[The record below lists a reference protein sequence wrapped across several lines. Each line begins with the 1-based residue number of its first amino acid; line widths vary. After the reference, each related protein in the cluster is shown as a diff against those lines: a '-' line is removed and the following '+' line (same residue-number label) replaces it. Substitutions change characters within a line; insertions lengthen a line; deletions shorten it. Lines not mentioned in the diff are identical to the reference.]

1 MTVTI
6 AWWFAHLRYSSL
18 LEKYVI
24 ERRTNQ
30 FAEGGIDMQLNT
42 NVGVDITFEEL
53 REKHDAILIA
63 TGVYKLRELDDSTLW
78 FSPTGMFR
86 RWAI

>member
-1 MTVTI
+1 MAVADRLRRAGTKQRFMTGMI
-6 AWWFAHLRYSSL
+6 AWRGLLTYGIPSFK

-63 TGVYKLRELDDSTLW
+63 RG
-78 FSPTGMFR
+78 
-86 RWAI
+86 I